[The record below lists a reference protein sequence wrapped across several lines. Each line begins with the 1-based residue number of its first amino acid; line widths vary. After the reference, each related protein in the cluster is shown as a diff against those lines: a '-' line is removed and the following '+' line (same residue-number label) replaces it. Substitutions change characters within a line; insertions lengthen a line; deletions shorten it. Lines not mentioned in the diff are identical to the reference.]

1 MELWTSYLATLVLV
15 LHLKNENADNLYFM
29 EWLWGLNDIIHIKHH
44 SACMQY
50 MLNKYGDG
58 NDDEEFLAGMDSR
71 DINLAQ

>member
-1 MELWTSYLATLVLV
+1 
-15 LHLKNENADNLYFM
+15 
-29 EWLWGLNDIIHIKHH
+29 
-44 SACMQY
+44 MQY